1 VTVGEL
7 ITFPYLKNELDSNVS
22 LLKILKMTPSEESI
36 VVVSNESSRVS
47 VSNLTLS
54 MNSLPE
60 GTYKLNLRE

>member
-1 VTVGEL
+1 VTTGEP

-22 LLKILKMTPSEESI
+22 LLKILKMASSEESI

-54 MNSLPE
+54 MNPLPE